1 MSKTQM
7 DIQYEA
13 LNTELIRAMGRLAN
27 AVDARNAVAVDD
39 EDREIRRLLREMRS
53 LLRVMQI

>member
-39 EDREIRRLLREMRS
+39 EDREIRRILREMRS
-53 LLRVMQI
+53 LLRIM

>member
-27 AVDARNAVAVDD
+27 AVDSRDTVAVDD
-39 EDREIRRLLREMRS
+39 EDREIRRVLREMRS
-53 LLRVMQI
+53 LLRVM